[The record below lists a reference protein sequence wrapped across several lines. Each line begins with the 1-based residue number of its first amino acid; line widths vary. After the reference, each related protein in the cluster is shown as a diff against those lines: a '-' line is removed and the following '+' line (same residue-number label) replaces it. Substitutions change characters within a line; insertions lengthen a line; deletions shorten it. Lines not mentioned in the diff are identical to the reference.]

1 MSPGRRHLR
10 QTDAA
15 PAASVRVG
23 SRPKLSVC
31 ASTPPTAESQPCRKR
46 SSVRSGTP
54 VCLPRGFRPRGCTRT
69 LEQFDLRAGGGF
81 RSVLTYETHDAPG
94 KYSAHS
100 DVTETKILEMDAP
113 HKIVWSV
120 RFPSEDPSFAGTM
133 FMEWT
138 FEAVLSDDPEQ
149 TPARRSTPISA
160 RSSPCRRRMSR
171 RGSTPRNT
179 SPGSSH
185 RCASSPAVR
194 APRALTPATGYCPSA
209 AMSPACTAG
218 AGSLRRREG
227 RRHCSRS
234 RSRSSPCRSCGRAR
248 CCSPGSR
255 RCDPTSRCDFRCR
268 SVPRR
273 LGVRRR

>member
-1 MSPGRRHLR
+1 MRVDSAHRRIAALPEEVFRAFRDPGLL
-10 QTDAA
+10 AA
-15 PAASVRVG
+15 W
-23 SRPKLSVC
+23 L
-31 ASTPPTAESQPCRKR
+31 PPEGMHAH
-46 SSVRSGTP
+46 
-54 VCLPRGFRPRGCTRT
+54 

-94 KYSAHS
+94 KYSAHT

-149 TPARRSTPISA
+149 TPGSQVHADLA

-185 RCASSPAVR
+185 RCASSPGCSSTAR
-194 APRALTPATGYCPSA
+194 ADPGDGLLPERGDEPRLHG
-209 AMSPACTAG
+209 
-218 AGSLRRREG
+218 
-227 RRHCSRS
+227 
-234 RSRSSPCRSCGRAR
+234 
-248 CCSPGSR
+248 GSR
-255 RCDPTSRCDFRCR
+255 VP
-268 SVPRR
+268 SVVGKAGVTVHDHDHGR
-273 LGVRRR
+273 LRVVVVEERGVVARDLAV